1 MGRGWQVSPY
11 SPLSAWFLK
20 LIYHSLDD
28 FIDIRLGRKTAH
40 IHMHRLSSTLSSAPS
55 SPASSTKDLPNQ
67 PTTPTLM
74 SEKGKRPQLVA
85 ETQQPHHAPSAQ
97 EDPHSRSAR
106 IRAFRA
112 YQRAPPEEKER
123 MRREMEET
131 TGASASGAPRTEWT
145 PVHLLS
151 AQEVKS
157 LFRDVVEGL
166 SFLVIITFGSFWTY
180 RVIDES

>member
-1 MGRGWQVSPY
+1 MGRGWQVDLDSL
-11 SPLSAWFLK
+11 LSSQLLNPFSN
-20 LIYHSLDD
+20 SLDD
-28 FIDIRLGRKTAH
+28 FIDIRLGRKAAH
-40 IHMHRLSSTLSSAPS
+40 IHMHRLSSTLSSEPS
-55 SPASSTKDLPNQ
+55 SPASSTKELPGQ
-67 PTTPTLM
+67 PTTPTLT
-74 SEKGKRPQLVA
+74 SAKGKRPQFAA

-123 MRREMEET
+123 MRKKMEET
-131 TGASASGAPRTEWT
+131 TGASASGASRTDWT

-166 SFLVIITFGSFWTY
+166 SFLVTITFVLVFGST
-180 RVIDES
+180 R